1 MRICWVGES
10 THLGWFDLNEDN
22 MLVNLGW
29 VDLNEDI
36 MLVKLGLVDLN
47 EDIMLVN
54 LGWVNL
60 NIKNTLFVAIIYMS
74 I

>member
-1 MRICWVGES
+1 MRVYWAGES
-10 THLGWFDLNEDN
+10 THLGWVYLDEEN

-29 VDLNEDI
+29 VN
-36 MLVKLGLVDLN
+36 LN

-54 LGWVNL
+54 LGWVDL
-60 NIKNTLFVAIIYMS
+60 NIKNTIFAAIIYMP